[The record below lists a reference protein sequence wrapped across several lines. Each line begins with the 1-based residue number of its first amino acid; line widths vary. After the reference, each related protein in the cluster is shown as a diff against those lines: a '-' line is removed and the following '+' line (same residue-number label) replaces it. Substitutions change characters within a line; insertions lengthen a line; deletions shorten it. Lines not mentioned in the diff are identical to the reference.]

1 MCSKGFLKIQLFHS
15 YFLKDFTK
23 TFQNAY
29 WEKYTF
35 PWHMYEM

>member
-1 MCSKGFLKIQLFHS
+1 MCSKNFKVSTFSQALI
-15 YFLKDFTK
+15 KDFDE

-35 PWHMYEM
+35 QWHLPEI